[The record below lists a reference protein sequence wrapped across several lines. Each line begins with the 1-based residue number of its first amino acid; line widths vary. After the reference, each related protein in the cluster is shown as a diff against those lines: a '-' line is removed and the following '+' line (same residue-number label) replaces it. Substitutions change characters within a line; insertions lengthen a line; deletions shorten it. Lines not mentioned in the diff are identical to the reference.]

1 MELQIETYKS
11 IKETL
16 ASLKQASGQSGE
28 DISTNQITPDKA
40 IDVDVHPVNLT
51 KKPKKKES
59 KSKKEEFKLDEE
71 MVKNEDDQKIIAVK
85 VPENIKNFGK
95 SKFQTNGFGRKWP
108 VLCQSERS

>member
-1 MELQIETYKS
+1 M
-11 IKETL
+11 
-16 ASLKQASGQSGE
+16 
-28 DISTNQITPDKA
+28 
-40 IDVDVHPVNLT
+40 NLT

-95 SKFQTNGFGRKWP
+95 SKF
-108 VLCQSERS
+108 

>member
-95 SKFQTNGFGRKWP
+95 SKFQTNGYGLKWP

>member
-1 MELQIETYKS
+1 M
-11 IKETL
+11 
-16 ASLKQASGQSGE
+16 
-28 DISTNQITPDKA
+28 
-40 IDVDVHPVNLT
+40 DVHPVNLT

-95 SKFQTNGFGRKWP
+95 SKFPTNGRVITHNSKVTGGVQETFSD
-108 VLCQSERS
+108 Q

>member
-1 MELQIETYKS
+1 M
-11 IKETL
+11 
-16 ASLKQASGQSGE
+16 
-28 DISTNQITPDKA
+28 
-40 IDVDVHPVNLT
+40 NLT

-95 SKFQTNGFGRKWP
+95 SKFPTNGRVISDRWSSSDF
-108 VLCQSERS
+108 